1 MNRQQSDTE
10 DSNGADTEDSNG
22 ADTEDSNRA
31 DTEDRS
37 GAERNSGVDIEEAPQ
52 RTEAG

>member
-1 MNRQQSDTE
+1 MNRQQSDAE
-10 DSNGADTEDSNG
+10 DSNGADTEDN
-22 ADTEDSNRA
+22 NRA

-37 GAERNSGVDIEEAPQ
+37 GAERDSGVDIEEAPQ